1 MMQQTPEE
9 SMKAQIKLQEE
20 MDADMSAL
28 AQNDVQMC
36 DFKRTAT
43 CSPDSMHESCTSGL
57 DNIAPMFSHRVNQ
70 MWESCASRR
79 PCNDACPGI
88 VTMGTEYM
96 MSRNMFSMKS
106 MLSQMQG
113 TDIGEDARATC
124 SKAGPVKQCFA
135 KPECS
140 EYVANSAMSMVSY
153 VVNSDMG
160 CDVYTDPC
168 YEKSQM
174 HCKKQL
180 AAALAVKGSQVGAF
194 LTEYEMCPGV
204 LAVEVDK
211 LGKCDP
217 NIPPWEQDADACM
230 YPPWI
235 QADKVKEMRPKCCSA
250 LAALNQCMAEQGCGD
265 FTEKLLTPDPFM
277 RNYMQGNLSFSKSCG
292 Y

>member
-1 MMQQTPEE
+1 MQ
-9 SMKAQIKLQEE
+9 AQIKMQAE
-20 MDADMSAL
+20 MDADVSAI

-57 DNIAPMFSHRVNQ
+57 DNIAPMFSHRLNQ
-70 MWESCASRR
+70 MWESCALRR

-88 VTMGTEYM
+88 VTKGNEYLR
-96 MSRNMFSMKS
+96 SRLMFSMKS
-106 MLSQMQG
+106 MVSQMQA

-140 EYVANSAMSMVSY
+140 EYVANSAMSMASY
-153 VVNSDMG
+153 FINEADMG

-168 YEKSQM
+168 YEKSQVQ
-174 HCKKQL
+174 CKKQL
-180 AAALAVKGSQVGAF
+180 AAALAVKGSEIR
-194 LTEYEMCPGV
+194 TEYEKCPGV
-204 LAVEVDK
+204 LGVEVDK

-235 QADKVKEMRPKCCSA
+235 QADKVKELRPKCCSA